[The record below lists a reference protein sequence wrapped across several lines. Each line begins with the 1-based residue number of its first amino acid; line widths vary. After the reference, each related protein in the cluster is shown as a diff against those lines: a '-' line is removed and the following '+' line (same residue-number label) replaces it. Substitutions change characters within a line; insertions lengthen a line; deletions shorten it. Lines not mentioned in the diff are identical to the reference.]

1 MEYGLRRYEAAQ
13 RLFWVLFFI
22 LCLGLAYLLAE
33 AAMDSPAAPKAV
45 PPTLHPD
52 ALKSLSFWFQ
62 LQWIRGE
69 PFGKVL
75 VYLLYVAMIFV
86 VGRFF
91 WLLVQYVGKF
101 YVMSLLDSHIRKPAG
116 PPKRGLDPL
125 SMNPEKL
132 FPTEILLKKTAPL
145 YLRLLFHPL
154 TRLRL
159 MLARNQGTLSSEE
172 LMERERRIVETDWQ
186 ILWGAWTPFR
196 WLLWL
201 LPFFAMLQSAWLL
214 YQQVQPAVTG
224 QKEIHDILAPVFAS
238 IIPLVQVVLI
248 TVLLSLGSGLLKRME
263 GFYLSGV
270 DTLFYDQFLS
280 RLPFQSSDTVIL
292 LEALNRHFQ
301 ELHFVLR
308 RLEKSLG
315 EGK

>member
-1 MEYGLRRYEAAQ
+1 
-13 RLFWVLFFI
+13 
-22 LCLGLAYLLAE
+22 
-33 AAMDSPAAPKAV
+33 MDSRG
-45 PPTLHPD
+45 TL
-52 ALKSLSFWFQ
+52 W
-62 LQWIRGE
+62 
-69 PFGKVL
+69 KVL

-86 VGRFF
+86 AGRFF

-132 FPTEILLKKTAPL
+132 FPTEILLKKTGPL

-224 QKEIHDILAPVFAS
+224 QKEIHDILGPVFAS

-308 RLEKSLG
+308 RLESPWRGQMRGGGRVRGRKSPEDSRIGYWIQKTLENTRLFWQTPWETG
-315 EGK
+315 STSWGNRSPGTLSLYP